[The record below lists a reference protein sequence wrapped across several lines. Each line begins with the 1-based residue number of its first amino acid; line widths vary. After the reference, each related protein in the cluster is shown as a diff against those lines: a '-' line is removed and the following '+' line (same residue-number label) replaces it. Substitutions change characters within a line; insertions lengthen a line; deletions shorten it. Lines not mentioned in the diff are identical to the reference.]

1 MIHSTFLTAWDLGH
15 IRITVNIRMHL
26 CLLYYIFMYTIIM
39 IIEDPLVKI
48 LNLQVFINIYTYIVH
63 IKLAAMSYICIN
75 CAFYWWCT
83 LLFSCVFSLVL
94 RSPWRWLK
102 QAETCTRKQ
111 RIISN
116 ETCKSDFKCI
126 LLDLYSSIILLNLQI

>member
-75 CAFYWWCT
+75 CAFY
-83 LLFSCVFSLVL
+83 
-94 RSPWRWLK
+94 
-102 QAETCTRKQ
+102 
-111 RIISN
+111 
-116 ETCKSDFKCI
+116 
-126 LLDLYSSIILLNLQI
+126 